1 MKIFILVLDIVCIV
15 LTSIFSIIVV
25 SYLKKSEDIDIETIR
40 QHLDKKIKLLQI
52 LTIILTILNV
62 ILIIDSNF
70 KIL

>member
-1 MKIFILVLDIVCIV
+1 MKIFILVLDIACIV
-15 LTSIFSIIVV
+15 LTSIVSIIVV
-25 SYLKKSEDIDIETIR
+25 TYLKKSEDIDIETIR

>member
-1 MKIFILVLDIVCIV
+1 MKIFILVLDIVCVV

-25 SYLKKSEDIDIETIR
+25 TYLKKSEDIDIETIR

>member
-25 SYLKKSEDIDIETIR
+25 TYLKKSEDIDIETIR